1 MTEKSIIDLM
11 IQCTSLKHIDIYD
24 HKISGEGRRSMID
37 IAKPRG
43 LTVVLKGLNDEDVAP
58 ENPCLML
65 PNFGLTW

>member
-24 HKISGEGRRSMID
+24 HKISGEGRRCMID

-43 LTVVLKGLNDEDVAP
+43 SVFKFTRPTPAMSNI
-58 ENPCLML
+58 
-65 PNFGLTW
+65 F